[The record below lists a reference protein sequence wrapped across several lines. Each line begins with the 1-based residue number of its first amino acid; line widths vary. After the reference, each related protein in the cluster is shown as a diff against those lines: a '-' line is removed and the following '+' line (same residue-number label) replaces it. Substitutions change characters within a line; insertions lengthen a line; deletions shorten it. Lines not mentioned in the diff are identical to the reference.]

1 LVKFKDPLLGHTMSS
16 TSTLRTTSQVDPLSC
31 QLPRQMLAA
40 ALSCGMAN
48 STTNP
53 FDVAKT
59 RLQTDALLG
68 ATSRNYPTL
77 RATML
82 HTYAEE
88 GIVGVWMPGLLAATL
103 REFTYSGV
111 RMGLYKPVRNLLDD
125 HLGGIRKDT
134 TTSSKVV
141 SGLLCGVIGSAFST
155 PIDAVKIIFQR
166 EPWYL
171 DPKTGLYLRGHL
183 RGTRPSFSNTFTA
196 LHGLYLQGGLR
207 RLYNGLSPNVL
218 RAAINTCGQL
228 SSYDHTKQV
237 MRNRGYQESFGL
249 HAFSGIVS
257 AFVATT
263 VVVPVDLCKTRIMA
277 DPQRKVFRNPWHCI
291 VLTVR
296 MEGAATLFRG
306 WFPLFYRQAPN
317 FVFAFVLLEQFRKLL
332 GLNYL

>member
-1 LVKFKDPLLGHTMSS
+1 MQIKTPLK
-16 TSTLRTTSQVDPLSC
+16 TSTVEQPSW

-68 ATSRNYPTL
+68 SSSRNYPTL
-77 RATML
+77 RDTMIR
-82 HTYAEE
+82 TYAEE
-88 GIVGVWMPGLLAATL
+88 GIVGIWMPGLLAATL

-125 HLGGIRKDT
+125 YLGGAQSSDST
-134 TTSSKVV
+134 ASSKVV
-141 SGLLCGVIGSAFST
+141 SGLVCGVIGSAFST

-166 EPWYL
+166 EPWYT
-171 DPKTGLYLRGHL
+171 DKASGLYLHGPL
-183 RGTRPSFSNTFTA
+183 KGTKPSFSNSFTA
-196 LHGLYLQGGLR
+196 LYGLYYQGGMR

-228 SSYDHTKQV
+228 SSYDQTKQM

-249 HAFSGIVS
+249 HAFSGTVS

-263 VVVPVDLCKTRIMA
+263 VVVPIDLCKTRIMA
-277 DPQRKVFRNPWHCI
+277 DPQRKVFKNPLQCL

-296 MEGAATLFRG
+296 MDGLATLFRG

-317 FVFAFVLLEQFRKLL
+317 FVFAFILLEQFRILL
-332 GLNYL
+332 GLDYL